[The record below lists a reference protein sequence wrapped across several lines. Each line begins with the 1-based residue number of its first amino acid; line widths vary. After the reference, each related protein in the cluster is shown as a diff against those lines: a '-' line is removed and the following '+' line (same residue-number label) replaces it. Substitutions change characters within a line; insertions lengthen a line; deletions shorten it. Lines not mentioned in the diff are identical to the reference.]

1 LNNFAERRETTMTI
15 TDELQATMEQMVQR
29 GKGILAADES
39 QPTIA
44 KRFAAIGVEASAE
57 NCRAY
62 RTLLFT
68 APGIESYISGVI
80 EFADTLAQS
89 AGDGTPLPAVLA
101 RRGIVPGIKVDKGKG
116 PLALS
121 PGDLITY
128 GLDGLAERLREH
140 KSQGARF
147 AKWREVYSIGEQ
159 NPSMLG
165 ISANAEMLARYAAVC
180 QEQGIVP
187 IVEPEVLIDGNHSM
201 ERCAEVTEA
210 VHKEIFHALHR
221 HHVVLEHMILKPNMV
236 LPGKDYPLRSSA
248 AEIAAATLRVF
259 RRTVPAAVP
268 SINFLSGGLSPEEA
282 TANLNAM
289 NASLPGTPW
298 LLSFSYG
305 RALQEPVLQ
314 VWQGKPENVG
324 AAQLALLKRA
334 RLNGAAQRGE
344 YLAAMESAN

>member
-1 LNNFAERRETTMTI
+1 MTI
-15 TDELQATMEQMVQR
+15 ADELQATIEQMVQP

-39 QPTIA
+39 HPTIA
-44 KRFAAIGVEASAE
+44 KRFAPIGVESTEE
-57 NCRAY
+57 NRRAY
-62 RTLLFT
+62 RALLFT
-68 APGIESYISGVI
+68 APGIEDYISGVI
-80 EFADTLAQS
+80 LFEETLGQRS
-89 AGDGTPLPAVLA
+89 ADGTPLPEVLA

-128 GLDGLAERLREH
+128 GLDGLAERLQNY

-147 AKWREVYSIGEQ
+147 AKWREVYAISER
-159 NPSMLG
+159 NPTPLG

-187 IVEPEVLIDGNHSM
+187 IVEPEVLIDGDHSLV
-201 ERCAEVTEA
+201 RCAEVTEA
-210 VHKEIFHALHR
+210 VQKEIFHALHR

-236 LPGKDYPLRSSA
+236 LPGKDHPVRASA
-248 AEIAAATLRVF
+248 EEVAAATLRVF

-268 SINFLSGGLSPEEA
+268 SINFLSGGLGPEEA

-289 NASLPGTPW
+289 NAGFPNAPW

-305 RALQEPVLQ
+305 RALQQPVLQ
-314 VWQGKPENVG
+314 AWQGKAENVI
-324 AAQLALLKRA
+324 AAQQALLKRA

-344 YLAAMESAN
+344 YRATMEAAD

>member
-1 LNNFAERRETTMTI
+1 MAN
-15 TDELQATMEQMVQR
+15 TDELQATIEQMVQR

-44 KRFAAIGVEASAE
+44 KRFAAIGVEATAE

-62 RTLLFT
+62 RALLFT
-68 APGIESYISGVI
+68 APGIENYISGVI
-80 EFADTLAQS
+80 EFEDTLAQS
-89 AGDGTPLPAVLA
+89 ADDGTPLPKVLA

-128 GLDGLAERLREH
+128 GLDGLTERLIQY
-140 KSQGARF
+140 KNQGARF
-147 AKWREVYSIGEQ
+147 AKWREVYSISER
-159 NPSMLG
+159 NPTMLG
-165 ISANAEMLARYAAVC
+165 IASNAEMLARYAAVC

-187 IVEPEVLIDGNHSM
+187 IVEPEVLIDGNHSLA
-201 ERCAEVTEA
+201 RCAEVTEA
-210 VHKEIFHALHR
+210 VHKGIFQALHR

-236 LPGKDYPLRSSA
+236 LPGKDHPLRAGA

-289 NASLPGTPW
+289 NADFPGTPW

-305 RALQEPVLQ
+305 RALQQTVLQ
-314 VWQGKPENVG
+314 AWQGKTENVA
-324 AAQLALLKRA
+324 AAQQALLKRA

-344 YLAAMESAN
+344 YLASMEMPN

>member
-1 LNNFAERRETTMTI
+1 MTNA
-15 TDELQATMEQMVQR
+15 DELQATIEQMVQH

-44 KRFAAIGVEASAE
+44 KRFAAIGVKATRD

-68 APGIESYISGVI
+68 TPGIESYISGVI
-80 EFADTLAQS
+80 EFEDTLLQS
-89 AGDGTPLPAVLA
+89 DDDGKPLPAVLTQL
-101 RRGIVPGIKVDKGKG
+101 GIVPGIKVDKGKG
-116 PLALS
+116 PLAFS

-128 GLDGLAERLREH
+128 GLDGLSERLSDY
-140 KSQGARF
+140 KKQGARF
-147 AKWREVYSIGEQ
+147 AKWREVYAISEH
-159 NPSMLG
+159 NPTTLG
-165 ISANAEMLARYAAVC
+165 IAANAEMLARYAAVC

-187 IVEPEVLIDGNHSM
+187 IVEPEVLIDGNHNLD
-201 ERCAEVTEA
+201 RCAEVTEA

-236 LPGKDYPLRSSA
+236 LPGKDCPLRTGA

-289 NASLPGTPW
+289 NAGSNGTPW

-305 RALQEPVLQ
+305 RALQQTVLQ
-314 VWQGKPENVG
+314 AWQGKVENVA
-324 AAQLALLKRA
+324 AAQRALLKRA

-344 YLAAMESAN
+344 YMAAMESEN

>member
-1 LNNFAERRETTMTI
+1 MTI
-15 TDELQATMEQMVQR
+15 ADELQATIEHMVQA

-44 KRFAAIGVEASAE
+44 KRFAPIGVESTEE
-57 NCRAY
+57 NRRAY
-62 RTLLFT
+62 RALLFT
-68 APGIESYISGVI
+68 APGIEDYISGVI
-80 EFADTLAQS
+80 LFEETLGQRS
-89 AGDGTPLPAVLA
+89 ADGTPLPEVLV

-128 GLDGLAERLREH
+128 GLDGLAERLQH
-140 KSQGARF
+140 YKSQGARF
-147 AKWREVYSIGEQ
+147 AKWREVYAISER
-159 NPSMLG
+159 NPTPLG

-187 IVEPEVLIDGNHSM
+187 IVEPEVLIDGDHSLA
-201 ERCAEVTEA
+201 RCAEVTEA
-210 VHKEIFHALHR
+210 VQKDIFHTLHR

-236 LPGKDYPLRSSA
+236 LPGKDHPVRASA
-248 AEIAAATLRVF
+248 EEIAAATLRVF

-268 SINFLSGGLSPEEA
+268 SINFLSGGLGPEEA

-289 NASLPGTPW
+289 NAGFPHAPW

-305 RALQEPVLQ
+305 RALQQPVLQ
-314 VWQGKPENVG
+314 AWQGKAENVV
-324 AAQLALLKRA
+324 AAQQALLKRA

-344 YLAAMESAN
+344 YRATMEASD

>member
-1 LNNFAERRETTMTI
+1 MTI
-15 TDELQATMEQMVQR
+15 ADELQATIEQMVQR

-44 KRFAAIGVEASAE
+44 KRFAVIGMEATAE
-57 NCRAY
+57 NCRVY

-80 EFADTLAQS
+80 EFEDTLVQS
-89 AGDGTPLPAVLA
+89 ADNGTPLPAVLTQ
-101 RRGIVPGIKVDKGKG
+101 RGIVPGIKVDKGKG

-128 GLDGLAERLREH
+128 GLDGLAERLRGY
-140 KSQGARF
+140 KKQGARF
-147 AKWREVYSIGEQ
+147 AKWREVYEIGEHY
-159 NPSMLG
+159 PTALG
-165 ISANAEMLARYAAVC
+165 IAANAEMLARYAAVC

-201 ERCAEVTEA
+201 DRCAEVTEA

-221 HHVVLEHMILKPNMV
+221 HHIVLEHMILKPNMV
-236 LPGKDYPLRSSA
+236 LPGKDYPLRAGA
-248 AEIAAATLRVF
+248 AEIAEATLRVF

-289 NASLPGTPW
+289 NAGSSNTPW

-305 RALQEPVLQ
+305 RALQQTVLQ
-314 VWQGKPENVG
+314 AWQGKAENV
-324 AAQLALLKRA
+324 AVAQQALLKRA

-344 YLAAMESAN
+344 YLAAMESEN

>member
-1 LNNFAERRETTMTI
+1 MTI
-15 TDELQATMEQMVQR
+15 TDELQTTIEQMVQR

-44 KRFAAIGVEASAE
+44 KRFAAIKIESTEE
-57 NCRAY
+57 NHRAY
-62 RTLLFT
+62 RSLLFT
-68 APGIESYISGVI
+68 APGIEDYISGVI
-80 EFADTLAQS
+80 QFEETLVQTS
-89 AGDGTPLPAVLA
+89 DDGTLLPVVLA

-128 GLDGLAERLREH
+128 GLDGLGERLQQY
-140 KSQGARF
+140 KTQGARF
-147 AKWREVYSIGEQ
+147 AKWREVYQIGEHC
-159 NPSMLG
+159 PTVLG
-165 ISANAEMLARYAAVC
+165 IAANAEMLARYAAVC

-187 IVEPEVLIDGNHSM
+187 IVEPEVLIDGGHSLA
-201 ERCAEVTEA
+201 RCAEVTEA
-210 VHKEIFHALHR
+210 VHKGIFHALHR
-221 HHVVLEHMILKPNMV
+221 HHVVLEHIILKPNMV
-236 LPGKDYPLRSSA
+236 LPGKDHPVRASA
-248 AEIAAATLRVF
+248 EEIAAATLKVF

-289 NASLPGTPW
+289 NAGFPDAPW

-305 RALQEPVLQ
+305 RALQQTVLQ
-314 VWQGKPENVG
+314 AWQGKAENVA
-324 AAQLALLKRA
+324 AAQQALLKRA